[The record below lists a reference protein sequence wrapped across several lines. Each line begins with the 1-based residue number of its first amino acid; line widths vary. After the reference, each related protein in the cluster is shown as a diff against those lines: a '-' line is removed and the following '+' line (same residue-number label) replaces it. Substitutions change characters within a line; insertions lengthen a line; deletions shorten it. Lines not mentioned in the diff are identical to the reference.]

1 MPAPLFRHIGLYAYR
16 VGFLNTFVGWPPV
29 AAEQSESLE
38 QLRALAHDAHI
49 QIELAPEAV
58 PAGIDT
64 ESDLA
69 AVRVLLGS
77 EQ

>member
-1 MPAPLFRHIGLYAYR
+1 MLIAR
-16 VGFLNTFVGWPPV
+16 VFSTRLSAGRLRW
-29 AAEQSESLE
+29 QSKANRWNN
-38 QLRALAHDAHI
+38 LRALAHDAHI

-58 PAGIDT
+58 PAGVDT

-69 AVRVLLGS
+69 AVRALLGA